1 MPRYQ
6 AVKKILLNGNQFEHQ
21 FEKSLVINIGD
32 IIDYDPNLNE
42 FYCKGITARGDLS
55 ALIARSFL
63 VQTGASPIYEGGSG
77 SGGPI
82 HASDIIFDPFGG
94 IQATN
99 VQDAIIETYAE
110 SLQAQFIQENLIV
123 TSNGQTH
130 FLLSQVPYS
139 NQSVTLFVNTAAYI
153 NGIDFT
159 VSSDLI
165 TWLNRSF
172 TLTTA
177 DEVVAVYFI
186 DIG

>member
-6 AVKKILLNGNQFEHQ
+6 VIKKVLLNGKQFGHPNEN
-21 FEKSLVINIGD
+21 SLIMEIGD
-32 IIDYDPNLNE
+32 LVDYDPQLKE
-42 FYCKGITARGDLS
+42 FYCKGITAKGDLS
-55 ALIARSFL
+55 TLITKGFISQ
-63 VQTGASPIYEGGSG
+63 VSSSPIYETSNIGT
-77 SGGPI
+77 I
-82 HASDIIFDPFGG
+82 HASDILFDPVGG
-94 IQATN
+94 IQSTN
-99 VQDAIIETYAE
+99 IQDAIVETYAE
-110 SLQAQFIQENLIV
+110 SLQAQFIQENLV
-123 TSNGQTH
+123 VSSNGQTH

-159 VSSDLI
+159 VSNDLI

-177 DEVVAVYFI
+177 DEVVAAYFI